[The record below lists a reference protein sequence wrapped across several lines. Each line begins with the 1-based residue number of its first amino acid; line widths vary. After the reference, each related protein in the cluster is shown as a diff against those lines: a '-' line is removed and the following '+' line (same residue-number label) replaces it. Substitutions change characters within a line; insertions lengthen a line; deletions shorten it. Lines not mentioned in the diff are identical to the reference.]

1 MDPSVKCAT
10 ASDAFAALGW
20 EPKPSEDELRKQLR
34 GTLAGAL
41 GTLGDDPE
49 VQNVARTLYA
59 KYKRDAASVDL
70 GNFRDVS
77 LLTEDI
83 GPSGA
88 SDTWRIRISIAKGQ
102 AAVLRVERYD
112 TPAVA

>member
-1 MDPSVKCAT
+1 MGVRHDG
-10 ASDAFAALGW
+10 DL
-20 EPKPSEDELRKQLR
+20 LREVAQGLLRTLEALR
-34 GTLAGAL
+34 GATLLELVEAEVEIPFAGTPA
-41 GTLGDDPE
+41 G
-49 VQNVARTLYA
+49 
-59 KYKRDAASVDL
+59 DAASVDL